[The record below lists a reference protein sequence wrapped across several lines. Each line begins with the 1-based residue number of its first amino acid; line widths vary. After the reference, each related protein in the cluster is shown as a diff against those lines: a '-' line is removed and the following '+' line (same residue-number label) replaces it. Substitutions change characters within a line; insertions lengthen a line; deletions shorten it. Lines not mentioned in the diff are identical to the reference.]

1 MMADQGL
8 GTTTITQVGI
18 IVKDIEARAR
28 AWADILGVPVPEI
41 SMTGTLDEAQTDY
54 RGAPTP
60 ARARLAFFH
69 LGQVDLELIEPIGEP
84 STWKDQLDEHGDS
97 LHHIAFHIRGMPDKL
112 AYLRGIGMALIQ
124 RGEYTG
130 GRYAYVD
137 SSAQLGAILEL
148 LEND

>member
-1 MMADQGL
+1 MADQAL

-28 AWADILGVPVPEI
+28 AWADILGLPMPEI
-41 SMTGTLDEAQTDY
+41 KVTDTVDIAQTEY
-54 RGAPTP
+54 QGQPST
-60 ARARLAFFH
+60 ARAKLAFFH
-69 LGQVDLELIEPIGEP
+69 MGQVDVELIEPIGEP
-84 STWKDQLDEHGDS
+84 STWRDQLEQHGDS
-97 LHHIAFHIRGMPDKL
+97 LHHIAFKIKGMKEKL
-112 AYLRGIGMALIQ
+112 AYLDSKGIPLVQ

-137 SSAQLGAILEL
+137 STAQLGGILEL